1 MNCPDFKPVLVEYL
15 DGRLPADRAA
25 EARAHLASCADCRR
39 AAESHRATW
48 ELLGRLEP
56 LEPDSVFLARVRR
69 RSRGS
74 WIPRVV
80 AALGTAAALLVAIS
94 VYRSGS
100 SNEPDAVEKAIE
112 HLSAED
118 RGLLEEL
125 ARDQTWELADNME
138 VIRTYELLDRESSG
152 ALPPEDH

>member
-1 MNCPDFKPVLVEYL
+1 MNCPDLKPVLIEYL
-15 DGRLPADRAA
+15 DGRLTADRAA
-25 EARAHLASCADCRR
+25 EASSHLAACTGCRR
-39 AAESHRATW
+39 AAEAYRGTW

-56 LEPDSVFLARVRR
+56 LEPDSAFLAQVHRR
-69 RSRGS
+69 TRGS

-80 AALGTAAALLVAIS
+80 AALGAAAALLVAIL
-94 VYRSGS
+94 VYKGESPG
-100 SNEPDAVEKAIE
+100 AVESAIE
-112 HLSAED
+112 KLSAED